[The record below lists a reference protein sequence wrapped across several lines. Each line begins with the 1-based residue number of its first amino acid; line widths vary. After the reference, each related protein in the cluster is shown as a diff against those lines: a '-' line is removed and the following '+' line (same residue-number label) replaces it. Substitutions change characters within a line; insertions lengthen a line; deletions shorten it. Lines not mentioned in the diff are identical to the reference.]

1 MTPREIIASHQIRT
15 GDIVLH
21 HPSGEEWVVAWADH
35 QSGYMAPC
43 GWPTCQAKIEDC
55 AIIKA
60 VDDAASDKMVDELS
74 RSGRTD
80 AHRANAIRALA
91 KEKQGC

>member
-1 MTPREIIASHQIRT
+1 MTPREIIAKHQIRT
-15 GDIVLH
+15 GDIVH
-21 HPSGEEWVVAWADH
+21 HRPSDEEWVVAWADH

-55 AIIKA
+55 AIIEA
-60 VDDAASDKMVDELS
+60 VDDATSDKLVDELS

-80 AHRANAIRALA
+80 AHRASAIRALA